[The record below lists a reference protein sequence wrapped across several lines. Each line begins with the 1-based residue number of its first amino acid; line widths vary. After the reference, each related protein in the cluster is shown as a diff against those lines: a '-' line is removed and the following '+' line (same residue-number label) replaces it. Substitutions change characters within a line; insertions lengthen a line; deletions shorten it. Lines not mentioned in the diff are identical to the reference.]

1 VNGEPRDVGLRVAST
16 IVAVVINGGLFVG
29 MALAGVIGREEP
41 EETPE
46 VIEFE
51 TVEIL
56 QKGKPRDPKLLPRPS
71 TSPAPLPQEEQVV
84 KTGPKEPEPEAPK
97 PPDPNEVKLQQEREE
112 KERQKK
118 EAELRKLQE
127 DEKKKR
133 QAAIAKALERVGDED
148 EPPEGA
154 EDGVEGG
161 NTTDP
166 TKGSAF
172 LGYISQVSLIL
183 SRNLEPPA
191 TIAPDEL
198 KRLTCDVSFQLG
210 DDGKVRGEP
219 TIARSSGN
227 RFFDDAALR
236 AVKKFGAG
244 TPDKLPLP
252 TEPKLRQAVL
262 KRLMQPT
269 MRGS

>member
-1 VNGEPRDVGLRVAST
+1 MNGEPRDLGLRVAST

-29 MALAGVIGREEP
+29 MALAGVIGRGEP
-41 EETPE
+41 DEAAPE
-46 VIEFE
+46 ILEFE
-51 TVEIL
+51 SIEIL
-56 QKGKPRDPKLLPRPS
+56 QKGKPRDPKLLPRIP
-71 TSPAPLPQEEQVV
+71 TSPAPMPQEEQVV
-84 KTGPKEPEPEAPK
+84 KTGPTEPEAPK
-97 PPDPNEVKLQQEREE
+97 PPDPNEIRLQQEREE

-154 EDGVEGG
+154 EDGFDGG

-172 LGYISQVSLIL
+172 LGYISQLSLIL

-191 TIAPDEL
+191 TIAPDVL
-198 KRLTCDVSFQLG
+198 KRLTCEVRFQLG
-210 DDGKVRGEP
+210 ADGKVKGEP
-219 TIARSSGN
+219 IIARSSGN
-227 RFFDDAALR
+227 QFFDDAALR

-244 TPDKLPLP
+244 TPEKLPLP

-262 KRLMQPT
+262 TRPMEPV
-269 MRGS
+269 MRGDR